1 MAGKNNKTDFK
12 WDIAISLC
20 KQDVEF
26 ARKLVRAINPSLK
39 VFFYE
44 DRQEEL
50 ISKSGP
56 EAFAKIFLN
65 DCRVVVIL
73 SREEWSNSFYT
84 EIERNAIID
93 RTAVKNEGYHFL
105 MVIPMVRGEIPPWYP
120 TTKIYASPERFTIVK
135 IAQFIE
141 FKVADQGGVIRKI
154 TFEEQFENLKRRIE
168 EKKSLIKLQTQNIAI
183 ESAKAEIKLVKEIFQ
198 NKMNLFI
205 TDRAEKINW
214 FQFSEHVHQS
224 YIEFDGYHLQ
234 CTLGL
239 PDFTFS
245 KLVST
250 QDYSLEFILS
260 ETNGH
265 LGTGNVIKREKRVY
279 YSSQEETGWALP
291 LIVEEPTE
299 KEYQALFHNTL
310 KTQYYDL
317 KKRMQT
323 QHLIDLWFQ
332 RLLFV
337 TNAGVKRFI

>member
-1 MAGKNNKTDFK
+1 
-12 WDIAISLC
+12 
-20 KQDVEF
+20 
-26 ARKLVRAINPSLK
+26 
-39 VFFYE
+39 
-44 DRQEEL
+44 
-50 ISKSGP
+50 
-56 EAFAKIFLN
+56 
-65 DCRVVVIL
+65 
-73 SREEWSNSFYT
+73 
-84 EIERNAIID
+84 
-93 RTAVKNEGYHFL
+93 
-105 MVIPMVRGEIPPWYP
+105 MVRGEIPPWYP